1 MARKAKII
9 KPRRVYVPVVP
20 ANASWFESD
29 SYDRRTWNEIV
40 ADAPS
45 LADLAETGERLV
57 PHFGALVQD
66 LFFALFK
73 MNPVFR
79 KSGDVRLAAALN
91 RTILEQIVP
100 SAPFQALRSRTALE
114 EDKAAIAAIVMSEH
128 ALEMVKSEKLI
139 NRSEMLDLWDL
150 ARQEQD
156 LEARA
161 EAVKSVNE
169 IQEPKEGE
177 NESGEEKDQATKK
190 ELAEMADAAE
200 RAAKVS
206 EARLNQK
213 SRQFETQLKGA
224 DQTRAQ
230 ADAAQDR
237 ASWPAEIDQAAEDS
251 HDFSREFGQG
261 GRVAAGARLE
271 LGRRLARNKKLG
283 ELARMVGRFKQDA
296 RALKRKTLER
306 GVAEAYDIEL
316 GSELGRLIPAELLAM
331 HHPVLKRDFHRRVLE
346 GTVLQYRLRDDEQK
360 GKGPMVVCIDVS
372 SSMQGDKEMWSKA
385 VALTLMDI
393 ARRQRRLF
401 RAVMFSSGDVSLKVL
416 DLNRER
422 RYAARP
428 EQGRRDGRVLSRRRH
443 RLRDSDRR
451 GGRTARRK
459 ETQARRYRDYHRRRI
474 AGQSGMA
481 GAAAR
486 TQGRAGLF
494 YFRGAGR
501 RWLGGDVVA
510 GAVRGSNHV
519 GQAHQRRT
527 RPRHFP
533 ARAIMK
539 KSDQKVVLEPIDRN
553 NFRKLF
559 KMHLR
564 TEQITFVTPPRWTLA
579 RCYVRL
585 FGDNFEHL
593 PHLIRAG
600 DEVVGY
606 ATTACDPN
614 SADNYWIDDI
624 MIAAHHQGKGYGRAA
639 MLEVLKMIV
648 ARYPDAKPCS

>member
-1 MARKAKII
+1 MARKGKII
-9 KPRRVYVPVVP
+9 KARRMYVPVVP

-29 SYDRRTWNEIV
+29 SYDRRTWNGIV

-66 LFFALFK
+66 LFLALFK

-128 ALEMVKSEKLI
+128 ALELVKSEKLI
-139 NRSEMLDLWDL
+139 NRGEMLDLWDL

-161 EAVKSVNE
+161 EAVKAVNE
-169 IQEPKEGE
+169 IQESQEGE
-177 NESGEEKDQATKK
+177 NESGEEEKNQATKK

-224 DQTRAQ
+224 DQTALKRMQLKTAEL
-230 ADAAQDR
+230 AG
-237 ASWPAEIDQAAEDS
+237 EIDQAAEDS

-422 RYAARP
+422 RYAPDLNKVVEMAEYFPGGGTDFETPIDAAVELLGEKKLKR
-428 EQGRRDGRVLSRRRH
+428 GDIVIITDGESQVSPAWLA
-443 RLRDSDRR
+443 RLRERKDELDFSIFAVLVDVGSAETSSLAQFADRITSVKRISDEH
-451 GGRTARRK
+451 AR
-459 ETQARRYRDYHRRRI
+459 DIFLHV
-474 AGQSGMA
+474 QS
-481 GAAAR
+481 
-486 TQGRAGLF
+486 
-494 YFRGAGR
+494 
-501 RWLGGDVVA
+501 
-510 GAVRGSNHV
+510 
-519 GQAHQRRT
+519 
-527 RPRHFP
+527 
-533 ARAIMK
+533 
-539 KSDQKVVLEPIDRN
+539 
-553 NFRKLF
+553 
-559 KMHLR
+559 
-564 TEQITFVTPPRWTLA
+564 
-579 RCYVRL
+579 
-585 FGDNFEHL
+585 
-593 PHLIRAG
+593 
-600 DEVVGY
+600 
-606 ATTACDPN
+606 
-614 SADNYWIDDI
+614 
-624 MIAAHHQGKGYGRAA
+624 
-639 MLEVLKMIV
+639 
-648 ARYPDAKPCS
+648 

>member
-1 MARKAKII
+1 MARKAKTIQ
-9 KPRRVYVPVVP
+9 PRRIYVPVVP
-20 ANASWFESD
+20 ANASWFVSD

-45 LADLAETGERLV
+45 IADLAQSGERLV

-79 KSGDVRLAAALN
+79 KSADVRHAAALN

-128 ALEMVKSEKLI
+128 ALEMMKSEKLI
-139 NRSEMLDLWDL
+139 NRGEMLDLWDL
-150 ARQEQD
+150 ARQEDD

-161 EAVKSVNE
+161 EAVKAVNE
-169 IQEPKEGE
+169 LQEAKDNE
-177 NESGEEKDQATKK
+177 NESENKSAPGDK
-190 ELAEMADAAE
+190 EQERTAKTNKALVEMADAAE

-213 SRQFETQLKGA
+213 SRQFDTQLKGA
-224 DQTRAQ
+224 DQSALKRMQLKT
-230 ADAAQDR
+230 ADLAR
-237 ASWPAEIDQAAEDS
+237 EIDQAAQDS

-346 GTVLQYRLRDDEQK
+346 GAILQYRLRDDEQK

-401 RAVMFSSGDVSLKVL
+401 RAVMFSSGDASLKVL

-422 RYAARP
+422 RYQP
-428 EQGRRDGRVLSRRRH
+428 DLS
-443 RLRDSDRR
+443 
-451 GGRTARRK
+451 
-459 ETQARRYRDYHRRRI
+459 
-474 AGQSGMA
+474 
-481 GAAAR
+481 
-486 TQGRAGLF
+486 
-494 YFRGAGR
+494 
-501 RWLGGDVVA
+501 
-510 GAVRGSNHV
+510 
-519 GQAHQRRT
+519 
-527 RPRHFP
+527 
-533 ARAIMK
+533 
-539 KSDQKVVLEPIDRN
+539 KVVEMAEYFPGGGTDFEAPIDAAVELLGEK
-553 NFRKLF
+553 KL
-559 KMHLR
+559 KR
-564 TEQITFVTPPRWTLA
+564 GDIVIITDGESQVSPDWLA
-579 RCYVRL
+579 RLGERKHDLDFKIFAVLVDVGSAEMSSLAQFADRITSVKRIS
-585 FGDNFEHL
+585 DEHA
-593 PHLIRAG
+593 R
-600 DEVVGY
+600 
-606 ATTACDPN
+606 
-614 SADNYWIDDI
+614 DI
-624 MIAAHHQGKGYGRAA
+624 FVQMQ
-639 MLEVLKMIV
+639 
-648 ARYPDAKPCS
+648 S

>member
-1 MARKAKII
+1 MPMARKSKII
-9 KPRRVYVPVVP
+9 KPRRMYVPVVP

-66 LFFALFK
+66 LFLALFK

-91 RTILEQIVP
+91 RTILEQVVP

-161 EAVKSVNE
+161 EAVKTVNE
-169 IQEPKEGE
+169 IQEKEEGE
-177 NESGEEKDQATKK
+177 STPGEEEKNQATKK

-224 DQTRAQ
+224 DQTALKRMQLKTAEL
-230 ADAAQDR
+230 AG
-237 ASWPAEIDQAAEDS
+237 EIDQAAEDS

-346 GTVLQYRLRDDEQK
+346 GTILQYRLRDDEQK

-422 RYAARP
+422 RYQPDLNKVVEMAEYFPGGGTDFETPIDAAVELLGEKKLKRGDIVIITDGESQVSP
-428 EQGRRDGRVLSRRRH
+428 EWLA
-443 RLRDSDRR
+443 RLRERKDELDFSIFAVLVDVGSAETSSLAQFADRITSVKRISDEH
-451 GGRTARRK
+451 AR
-459 ETQARRYRDYHRRRI
+459 DIFLHV
-474 AGQSGMA
+474 QS
-481 GAAAR
+481 
-486 TQGRAGLF
+486 
-494 YFRGAGR
+494 
-501 RWLGGDVVA
+501 
-510 GAVRGSNHV
+510 
-519 GQAHQRRT
+519 
-527 RPRHFP
+527 
-533 ARAIMK
+533 
-539 KSDQKVVLEPIDRN
+539 
-553 NFRKLF
+553 
-559 KMHLR
+559 
-564 TEQITFVTPPRWTLA
+564 
-579 RCYVRL
+579 
-585 FGDNFEHL
+585 
-593 PHLIRAG
+593 
-600 DEVVGY
+600 
-606 ATTACDPN
+606 
-614 SADNYWIDDI
+614 
-624 MIAAHHQGKGYGRAA
+624 
-639 MLEVLKMIV
+639 
-648 ARYPDAKPCS
+648 

>member
-1 MARKAKII
+1 MARKAKIA
-9 KPRRVYVPVVP
+9 KPRRRYVPVVP

-29 SYDRRTWNEIV
+29 SYDRRAWNEIV
-40 ADAPS
+40 ADTPS
-45 LADLAETGERLV
+45 LADLAESGERLV

-66 LFFALFK
+66 FFFALFK

-79 KSGDVRLAAALN
+79 KSGDVRHAAALN

-128 ALEMVKSEKLI
+128 ALELVKSEKLI

-161 EAVKSVNE
+161 EAVKAVNE
-169 IQEPKEGE
+169 IQESKD
-177 NESGEEKDQATKK
+177 NESLPSQEENDKGKKDQAAKK

-224 DQTRAQ
+224 DQSALKRMQLKTGELA
-230 ADAAQDR
+230 
-237 ASWPAEIDQAAEDS
+237 AEIDQAAEDS

-316 GSELGRLIPAELLAM
+316 GAELGRLIPAELLAM

-422 RYAARP
+422 RYQP
-428 EQGRRDGRVLSRRRH
+428 DL
-443 RLRDSDRR
+443 
-451 GGRTARRK
+451 
-459 ETQARRYRDYHRRRI
+459 
-474 AGQSGMA
+474 
-481 GAAAR
+481 
-486 TQGRAGLF
+486 
-494 YFRGAGR
+494 
-501 RWLGGDVVA
+501 
-510 GAVRGSNHV
+510 N
-519 GQAHQRRT
+519 
-527 RPRHFP
+527 
-533 ARAIMK
+533 
-539 KSDQKVVLEPIDRN
+539 KVVEMAEYFPGGGTDFEAPIDAAVELLGEK
-553 NFRKLF
+553 KL
-559 KMHLR
+559 KR
-564 TEQITFVTPPRWTLA
+564 GDIVIITDGESQVSPQWLA
-579 RCYVRL
+579 RLKERKAELDFSIFAVLVDVGSAETSSLAQFADKITSVKRIS
-585 FGDNFEHL
+585 DEHA
-593 PHLIRAG
+593 R
-600 DEVVGY
+600 
-606 ATTACDPN
+606 
-614 SADNYWIDDI
+614 DI
-624 MIAAHHQGKGYGRAA
+624 FLHVQ
-639 MLEVLKMIV
+639 
-648 ARYPDAKPCS
+648 S

>member
-9 KPRRVYVPVVP
+9 QPRRLYVPVVP

-45 LADLAETGERLV
+45 IADLAESGERLV
-57 PHFGALVQD
+57 PHFGALMQD

-79 KSGDVRLAAALN
+79 KSGDVRHAAALN
-91 RTILEQIVP
+91 RTILDQIVP
-100 SAPFQALRSRTALE
+100 LAPFQALRSRTALE

-128 ALEMVKSEKLI
+128 ALEMMKSEKLI

-161 EAVKSVNE
+161 EAVKAVIE
-169 IQEPKEGE
+169 IQESKDNENE
-177 NESGEEKDQATKK
+177 NESAPGEEKEERATKTKK

-224 DQTRAQ
+224 DQSALKRMQLKTAELAR
-230 ADAAQDR
+230 
-237 ASWPAEIDQAAEDS
+237 EIDQAADDS

-316 GSELGRLIPAELLAM
+316 GSELGRLIPTELLAM
-331 HHPVLKRDFHRRVLE
+331 HHPVLKRDFHRRILE

-401 RAVMFSSGDVSLKVL
+401 RAVMFSSGEVSLKVL

-422 RYAARP
+422 RYQPDLNKVVEMAEYFPGGGTDFEAPIDAAVELLGEKKLKR
-428 EQGRRDGRVLSRRRH
+428 GDIVIITDGESQVSPDWLA
-443 RLRDSDRR
+443 RLRERKHELDFSIFAVLVDVGSAQMSSLAQFSDRITSVKR
-451 GGRTARRK
+451 ISDEHARDIFV
-459 ETQARRYRDYHRRRI
+459 QM
-474 AGQSGMA
+474 QS
-481 GAAAR
+481 
-486 TQGRAGLF
+486 
-494 YFRGAGR
+494 
-501 RWLGGDVVA
+501 
-510 GAVRGSNHV
+510 
-519 GQAHQRRT
+519 
-527 RPRHFP
+527 
-533 ARAIMK
+533 
-539 KSDQKVVLEPIDRN
+539 
-553 NFRKLF
+553 
-559 KMHLR
+559 
-564 TEQITFVTPPRWTLA
+564 
-579 RCYVRL
+579 
-585 FGDNFEHL
+585 
-593 PHLIRAG
+593 
-600 DEVVGY
+600 
-606 ATTACDPN
+606 
-614 SADNYWIDDI
+614 
-624 MIAAHHQGKGYGRAA
+624 
-639 MLEVLKMIV
+639 
-648 ARYPDAKPCS
+648 

>member
-1 MARKAKII
+1 MPRKTKTV
-9 KPRRVYVPVVP
+9 KPRRLYVPVVP
-20 ANASWFESD
+20 TSASWFESD

-45 LADLAETGERLV
+45 IADLAETGERLV

-66 LFFALFK
+66 LFLALFK
-73 MNPVFR
+73 MNPVLR
-79 KSGDVRLAAALN
+79 KAGDVRLAAALN

-128 ALEMVKSEKLI
+128 ALEMMKSEKLI

-161 EAVKSVNE
+161 EAVKAVDE
-169 IQEPKEGE
+169 IQQPKE
-177 NESGEEKDQATKK
+177 NEPGEEAGNEAAKK
-190 ELAEMADAAE
+190 ELAEMAEAAE

-213 SRQFETQLKGA
+213 ARQFETQLKGA
-224 DQTRAQ
+224 DQSALKRMQLKTAEL
-230 ADAAQDR
+230 AN
-237 ASWPAEIDQAAEDS
+237 EIDQAAEDS

-401 RAVMFSSGDVSLKVL
+401 RAVMFSSGDVSLKVI

-422 RYAARP
+422 RYQPDLNKVVEMAEYFPGGGTDFETPIDAAVELLGQKKLKRGDIVIITDGESQVSP
-428 EQGRRDGRVLSRRRH
+428 EWLA
-443 RLRDSDRR
+443 RLRERKADLDFSIFAVLVDVGSAETSSLAQFADRITSVKRISDEH
-451 GGRTARRK
+451 AR
-459 ETQARRYRDYHRRRI
+459 DIFLHL
-474 AGQSGMA
+474 QS
-481 GAAAR
+481 
-486 TQGRAGLF
+486 
-494 YFRGAGR
+494 
-501 RWLGGDVVA
+501 
-510 GAVRGSNHV
+510 
-519 GQAHQRRT
+519 
-527 RPRHFP
+527 
-533 ARAIMK
+533 
-539 KSDQKVVLEPIDRN
+539 
-553 NFRKLF
+553 
-559 KMHLR
+559 
-564 TEQITFVTPPRWTLA
+564 
-579 RCYVRL
+579 
-585 FGDNFEHL
+585 
-593 PHLIRAG
+593 
-600 DEVVGY
+600 
-606 ATTACDPN
+606 
-614 SADNYWIDDI
+614 
-624 MIAAHHQGKGYGRAA
+624 
-639 MLEVLKMIV
+639 
-648 ARYPDAKPCS
+648 

>member
-1 MARKAKII
+1 MARKAKVVQ
-9 KPRRVYVPVVP
+9 PRRLYVPVVP

-29 SYDRRTWNEIV
+29 SYDRRTWNELV

-45 LADLAETGERLV
+45 LADLAESGERLV

-79 KSGDVRLAAALN
+79 KSADVRHAAALN

-128 ALEMVKSEKLI
+128 ALEMIKSEQLI
-139 NRSEMLDLWDL
+139 NRAEMLDLWDL

-161 EAVKSVNE
+161 EAVKATDE
-169 IQEPKEGE
+169 IQESKAGE
-177 NESGEEKDQATKK
+177 NESAPGEQKKDQATKK

-224 DQTRAQ
+224 DRSALKRMQLKTAEL
-230 ADAAQDR
+230 AG
-237 ASWPAEIDQAAEDS
+237 EIDQAAEDS

-316 GSELGRLIPAELLAM
+316 GAELGRLIPAELLAM

-346 GTVLQYRLRDDEQK
+346 GAVLQYRLRDDDQK

-416 DLNRER
+416 DLNRDR
-422 RYAARP
+422 RYQPDLNKVVEMAEYFPGGGTDFEAPIDAAVELLGEKKLKR
-428 EQGRRDGRVLSRRRH
+428 GDIVIITDGESQVSPDWLA
-443 RLRDSDRR
+443 RLRERKGDLDFSILAVLVDVGSAETSSLAQFADRITSVKRISDEH
-451 GGRTARRK
+451 AR
-459 ETQARRYRDYHRRRI
+459 DIFLHV
-474 AGQSGMA
+474 QS
-481 GAAAR
+481 
-486 TQGRAGLF
+486 
-494 YFRGAGR
+494 
-501 RWLGGDVVA
+501 
-510 GAVRGSNHV
+510 
-519 GQAHQRRT
+519 
-527 RPRHFP
+527 
-533 ARAIMK
+533 
-539 KSDQKVVLEPIDRN
+539 
-553 NFRKLF
+553 
-559 KMHLR
+559 
-564 TEQITFVTPPRWTLA
+564 
-579 RCYVRL
+579 
-585 FGDNFEHL
+585 
-593 PHLIRAG
+593 
-600 DEVVGY
+600 
-606 ATTACDPN
+606 
-614 SADNYWIDDI
+614 
-624 MIAAHHQGKGYGRAA
+624 
-639 MLEVLKMIV
+639 
-648 ARYPDAKPCS
+648 

>member
-1 MARKAKII
+1 MARKAKMIQ
-9 KPRRVYVPVVP
+9 PRRRYVPVVP

-45 LADLAETGERLV
+45 IADLAQSGERLV
-57 PHFGALVQD
+57 PHFGALMQD

-73 MNPVFR
+73 MNPVLR
-79 KSGDVRLAAALN
+79 KSGDVRHAASLN
-91 RTILEQIVP
+91 RIIVEQIVP
-100 SAPFQALRSRTALE
+100 SAPFQALRWRTALE

-128 ALEMVKSEKLI
+128 ALEMIKSEQLI
-139 NRSEMLDLWDL
+139 NRGEMLDLWDI

-161 EAVKSVNE
+161 EAVKAVNE
-169 IQEPKEGE
+169 IQEAKDNESE
-177 NESGEEKDQATKK
+177 NESAPGDEEKERATKTSK
-190 ELAEMADAAE
+190 ELAQMADAAE

-224 DQTRAQ
+224 DQSALKRMQLKTAELAR
-230 ADAAQDR
+230 
-237 ASWPAEIDQAAEDS
+237 EIDQAAQDS

-346 GTVLQYRLRDDEQK
+346 GAVLQYRLRDDERK

-401 RAVMFSSGDVSLKVL
+401 RAVMFSSGDASLKVL

-422 RYAARP
+422 RYQPDLSKVVEMAEYFPGGGTDFEAPIDAAVELLGEKKLKR
-428 EQGRRDGRVLSRRRH
+428 GDIVIITDGESQVSPDWLA
-443 RLRDSDRR
+443 RLRERKHNLDFSIFAVLVDVGSAEMSSLAQFADRITSVKRISDDH
-451 GGRTARRK
+451 AR
-459 ETQARRYRDYHRRRI
+459 EIFVQM
-474 AGQSGMA
+474 QS
-481 GAAAR
+481 
-486 TQGRAGLF
+486 
-494 YFRGAGR
+494 
-501 RWLGGDVVA
+501 
-510 GAVRGSNHV
+510 
-519 GQAHQRRT
+519 
-527 RPRHFP
+527 
-533 ARAIMK
+533 
-539 KSDQKVVLEPIDRN
+539 
-553 NFRKLF
+553 
-559 KMHLR
+559 
-564 TEQITFVTPPRWTLA
+564 
-579 RCYVRL
+579 
-585 FGDNFEHL
+585 
-593 PHLIRAG
+593 
-600 DEVVGY
+600 
-606 ATTACDPN
+606 
-614 SADNYWIDDI
+614 
-624 MIAAHHQGKGYGRAA
+624 
-639 MLEVLKMIV
+639 
-648 ARYPDAKPCS
+648 

>member
-1 MARKAKII
+1 MARKAKVVQ
-9 KPRRVYVPVVP
+9 PRRLYVPVVP

-45 LADLAETGERLV
+45 LADLAESGERLV

-79 KSGDVRLAAALN
+79 KSADVRHAAALN

-128 ALEMVKSEKLI
+128 ALEMIKSEQLI
-139 NRSEMLDLWDL
+139 NRAEMLDLWDL

-161 EAVKSVNE
+161 EAVKAIDE
-169 IQEPKEGE
+169 IQESKAGE
-177 NESGEEKDQATKK
+177 NESAPGEQKKDQATKK

-224 DQTRAQ
+224 DRSALKRMQLKTAEL
-230 ADAAQDR
+230 AG
-237 ASWPAEIDQAAEDS
+237 EIDQAAEDS

-316 GSELGRLIPAELLAM
+316 GAELGRLIPAELLAM

-422 RYAARP
+422 RYQPDLNKVVEMAEYFPGGGTDFETPIDAAVELLGEKKLKRGDIVIITDGESQVSP
-428 EQGRRDGRVLSRRRH
+428 EWLA
-443 RLRDSDRR
+443 RLRERKDDLDFSIFAVLVDVGSAETSSLAQFADRITSVKRISDEH
-451 GGRTARRK
+451 AR
-459 ETQARRYRDYHRRRI
+459 DIFLHV
-474 AGQSGMA
+474 QS
-481 GAAAR
+481 
-486 TQGRAGLF
+486 
-494 YFRGAGR
+494 
-501 RWLGGDVVA
+501 
-510 GAVRGSNHV
+510 
-519 GQAHQRRT
+519 
-527 RPRHFP
+527 
-533 ARAIMK
+533 
-539 KSDQKVVLEPIDRN
+539 
-553 NFRKLF
+553 
-559 KMHLR
+559 
-564 TEQITFVTPPRWTLA
+564 
-579 RCYVRL
+579 
-585 FGDNFEHL
+585 
-593 PHLIRAG
+593 
-600 DEVVGY
+600 
-606 ATTACDPN
+606 
-614 SADNYWIDDI
+614 
-624 MIAAHHQGKGYGRAA
+624 
-639 MLEVLKMIV
+639 
-648 ARYPDAKPCS
+648 

>member
-1 MARKAKII
+1 MARKSKII
-9 KPRRVYVPVVP
+9 KPRRMYVPVVP

-73 MNPVFR
+73 MNPVLR

-161 EAVKSVNE
+161 EAVKTVNE
-169 IQEPKEGE
+169 IQDKEDR
-177 NESGEEKDQATKK
+177 ESTPGEEEKNPATKK
-190 ELAEMADAAE
+190 ELTEMADAAE

-224 DQTRAQ
+224 DQTALKRMQLKTAEL
-230 ADAAQDR
+230 
-237 ASWPAEIDQAAEDS
+237 ASEIDQAAEDS

-422 RYAARP
+422 RYAPDLNKVLEMAEYFPGGGTDFETPIDAAVELLGEKKLKRGDIVIITDGESQVSP
-428 EQGRRDGRVLSRRRH
+428 EWLA
-443 RLRDSDRR
+443 RLRERKDELDFSIFAVLVDVGSAETSSLAQFADRITSVKRISDEH
-451 GGRTARRK
+451 AR
-459 ETQARRYRDYHRRRI
+459 DIFLHV
-474 AGQSGMA
+474 QS
-481 GAAAR
+481 
-486 TQGRAGLF
+486 
-494 YFRGAGR
+494 
-501 RWLGGDVVA
+501 
-510 GAVRGSNHV
+510 
-519 GQAHQRRT
+519 
-527 RPRHFP
+527 
-533 ARAIMK
+533 
-539 KSDQKVVLEPIDRN
+539 
-553 NFRKLF
+553 
-559 KMHLR
+559 
-564 TEQITFVTPPRWTLA
+564 
-579 RCYVRL
+579 
-585 FGDNFEHL
+585 
-593 PHLIRAG
+593 
-600 DEVVGY
+600 
-606 ATTACDPN
+606 
-614 SADNYWIDDI
+614 
-624 MIAAHHQGKGYGRAA
+624 
-639 MLEVLKMIV
+639 
-648 ARYPDAKPCS
+648 

>member
-1 MARKAKII
+1 MARKAKIVA
-9 KPRRVYVPVVP
+9 PRRIYVPVVP

-45 LADLAETGERLV
+45 IADLAESGERLV

-66 LFFALFK
+66 MFLALFK
-73 MNPVFR
+73 MNPVMR

-128 ALEMVKSEKLI
+128 ALEMMKSEKLI
-139 NRSEMLDLWDL
+139 NRNEMLDLWNL

-161 EAVKSVNE
+161 EAVKAVNE
-169 IQEPKEGE
+169 MQESQQGE
-177 NESGEEKDQATKK
+177 DESGEGKDQATKK
-190 ELAEMADAAE
+190 ELTEMADAAE

-224 DQTRAQ
+224 DQTALKRMQLRTGELA
-230 ADAAQDR
+230 
-237 ASWPAEIDQAAEDS
+237 AEIDQAAEDS

-316 GSELGRLIPAELLAM
+316 GAELGRLIPAELLAM

-422 RYAARP
+422 RYAPDLNKVVEMAEYFPGGGTDFESPIDAAVELLGEKKLKR
-428 EQGRRDGRVLSRRRH
+428 GDIVIITDGESQVSPDWLA
-443 RLRDSDRR
+443 RLRGRKDELDFSIFAVLVDVGSAETLSLAQFADRITSVKRISDEH
-451 GGRTARRK
+451 AR
-459 ETQARRYRDYHRRRI
+459 DIFLHV
-474 AGQSGMA
+474 QS
-481 GAAAR
+481 
-486 TQGRAGLF
+486 
-494 YFRGAGR
+494 
-501 RWLGGDVVA
+501 
-510 GAVRGSNHV
+510 
-519 GQAHQRRT
+519 
-527 RPRHFP
+527 
-533 ARAIMK
+533 
-539 KSDQKVVLEPIDRN
+539 
-553 NFRKLF
+553 
-559 KMHLR
+559 
-564 TEQITFVTPPRWTLA
+564 
-579 RCYVRL
+579 
-585 FGDNFEHL
+585 
-593 PHLIRAG
+593 
-600 DEVVGY
+600 
-606 ATTACDPN
+606 
-614 SADNYWIDDI
+614 
-624 MIAAHHQGKGYGRAA
+624 
-639 MLEVLKMIV
+639 
-648 ARYPDAKPCS
+648 